1 MLQMCDVLE
10 EQHMAIRSM
19 LSSSE
24 HASRRL
30 HSSCSELALKILL
43 RSAEVASH
51 DMKRACWTALKLCAG
66 L

>member
-43 RSAEVASH
+43 RGAKVASH
-51 DMKRACWTALKLCAG
+51 DV
-66 L
+66 